1 MLDSPGEILEIVE
14 PRRYR
19 PAVTLVILPNRYE
32 SATILNG
39 SRLSNEN
46 LTMEV
51 LTPKAVRRSTR
62 LRVEIPAS
70 VISLDRRR
78 PYGERCTLLI
88 VSAQG
93 CGFRS
98 SEELQVG
105 TPIMFSGL
113 PGGNSVTG
121 QVASCVALGNDGQY
135 FLVGA
140 SLYTHGNVW
149 GIADPPED
157 WRAVAKSDPI
167 PASAPRTTEPG
178 AAASP
183 TARKKSWPYNL
194 FPEGGETHPG
204 RK

>member
-1 MLDSPGEILEIVE
+1 
-14 PRRYR
+14 
-19 PAVTLVILPNRYE
+19 
-32 SATILNG
+32 
-39 SRLSNEN
+39 
-46 LTMEV
+46 MEV

-62 LRVEIPAS
+62 VRVEIPVS

-98 SEELQVG
+98 SEELQIG
-105 TPIMFSGL
+105 TPIMLSGL
-113 PGGNSVTG
+113 PGGGSVTG
-121 QVASCVALGNDGQY
+121 QVANCVPLGNDGQY

-157 WRAVAKSDPI
+157 WGVVAKTDPT
-167 PASAPRTTEPG
+167 PATPPKPDP
-178 AAASP
+178 AAAP
-183 TARKKSWPYNL
+183 VTTRKKSWPYNL
-194 FPEGGETHPG
+194 FSEGAETHPG
-204 RK
+204 QK